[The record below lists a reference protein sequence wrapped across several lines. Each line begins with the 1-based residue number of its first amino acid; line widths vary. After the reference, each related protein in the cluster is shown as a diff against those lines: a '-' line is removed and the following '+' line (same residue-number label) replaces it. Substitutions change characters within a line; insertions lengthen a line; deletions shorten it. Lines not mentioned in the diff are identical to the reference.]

1 MAEQSDRMISFM
13 DQPLIGIIFHDKGQ
27 DVVHYFA
34 EDFEADAASS
44 RYGVQ
49 EALALAGAWSDLN
62 WDDIEKGLDSI
73 RHESQPTPPFS
84 L

>member
-1 MAEQSDRMISFM
+1 MAEQSDRMIRFM
-13 DQPLIGIIFHDKGQ
+13 DQPLIGIVFYEKGQ

-34 EDFEADAASS
+34 EDFEADAVSS
-44 RYGVQ
+44 RRTIQ
-49 EALALAGAWSDLN
+49 EVLALAGAWSDLN
-62 WDDIEKGLDSI
+62 WDEMEKGLDRI